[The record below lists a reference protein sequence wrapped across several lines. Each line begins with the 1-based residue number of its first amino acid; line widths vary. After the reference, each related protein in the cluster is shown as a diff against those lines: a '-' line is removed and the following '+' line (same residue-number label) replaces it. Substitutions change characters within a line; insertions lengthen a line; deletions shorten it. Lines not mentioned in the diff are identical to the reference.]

1 MTVKE
6 FYNYCVEH
14 EIADYRL
21 DCYGITKFGDVSYR
35 TALEPSMIHKDQ
47 DDKTIIFW
55 END

>member
-21 DCYGITKFGDVSYR
+21 DCYGITLFGDVTHR
-35 TALEPSMIHKDQ
+35 AVLEPNMIHEDPE
-47 DDKTIIFW
+47 DKSIILW
-55 END
+55 EEK

>member
-55 END
+55 EDD